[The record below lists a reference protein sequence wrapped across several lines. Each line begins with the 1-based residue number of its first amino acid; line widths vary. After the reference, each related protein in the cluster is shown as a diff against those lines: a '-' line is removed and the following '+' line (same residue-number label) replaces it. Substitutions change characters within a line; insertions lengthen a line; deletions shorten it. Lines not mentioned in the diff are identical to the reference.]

1 MSYYLK
7 VLPAALGLV
16 LISQEVSAFSAHY
29 PGLMKRE
36 MTPQGF
42 YGDTFSDG
50 FGGFR
55 TMKKSQ
61 PDQDIEASLNYAF
74 SKF

>member
-1 MSYYLK
+1 MN
-7 VLPAALGLV
+7 
-16 LISQEVSAFSAHY
+16 QN
-29 PGLMKRE
+29 
-36 MTPQGF
+36 GF
-42 YGDTFSDG
+42 YWDTFSDG